1 MAENVEVIEV
11 SPTEYRKARDAALK
25 ELGMTYSE
33 LQAEARTGKF
43 RSLRARKLWLAI
55 GRV

>member
-1 MAENVEVIEV
+1 MAKNVEVIEV
-11 SPTEYRKARDAALK
+11 SPSEYRRAREAALK

-33 LQAEARTGKF
+33 LKAEARTGKF

-55 GRV
+55 GRA